1 MADLVELPLSRHDYV
16 REGPNGVKV
25 VYTEPLTKWLRYW
38 ILKEIQP
45 GRGRSSQEAE
55 LCRHVFVTYLRESS
69 DVVNVLSASVDSSVS
84 VDTADSSAGLN
95 TLLLCSLLGEA
106 VKEGLNYAY
115 SRERTYR
122 SGEKEYARPKTKNY
136 DVNIEWKPT
145 KLSAKLLIDA
155 GWCISDVEVIKKRA
169 GNYLISRMCLLSN
182 FKRDSP
188 SRHEQCT
195 AAACKLTLI
204 SHDAYVS
211 SHLSICSF
219 AESPDRSLGHVS
231 VEENELNSLIEKD
244 EVPLLR
250 FENGRIQLQDSRSSR
265 FDQLKHSVKKWH
277 VGRRKDASQ
286 HVPLDACQKTT
297 YVAIS
302 HVWSQGYGNPHANSL
317 PRCRLED
324 VQKLVDGLYPN
335 RTSHVPFW
343 MDTICIP
350 FDSKSS
356 LKGKAISMM
365 HRIYREADKVLVL
378 DNDLRCISYPG
389 VDVSEIL
396 ARVQYSTWS
405 HRLWTFQEG
414 ALAKKLVV
422 QLEDR
427 GVPMDDLMKE
437 YKTQHQRQFRSMQKA
452 VSKSKKEGPESLDS
466 VMYHVL
472 HEFKEEMGFGYQFP
486 DTYWPE
492 EDAVARDVCD
502 HMARHAVCPLYS
514 EAQRFYT
521 RLRSTREPMPKASL
535 LAHCIEE
542 VNWRTTSRLSDEVVC
557 LAILLNMDMS
567 RITNPEPTP
576 ESEPTTGA
584 APETTQDNVA
594 RIVEER
600 MSRILIDLKH
610 IPVCLVFS
618 NAPRMQ
624 KPGFRWAPKTYIN
637 QHNSS
642 RMEILPG
649 EEPAVVEIY
658 GSLST
663 CLTLW
668 CPAIEIRPPPKSFR
682 WPNSHTLYI
691 TMHGRVYAAKTL
703 LRTFWS
709 DVILS
714 SEIDAQ
720 FCILLRKQFVD
731 SVNITKFES
740 DAALVEVV
748 KVETETARVLFKT
761 PLRIETLDSAALG
774 PTEYASTV
782 SGKSSISRKLYH
794 FSIT

>member
-1 MADLVELPLSRHDYV
+1 M
-16 REGPNGVKV
+16 
-25 VYTEPLTKWLRYW
+25 
-38 ILKEIQP
+38 
-45 GRGRSSQEAE
+45 
-55 LCRHVFVTYLRESS
+55 TYLRESS
-69 DVVNVLSASVDSSVS
+69 DVVNALSTSVDSSLS

-122 SGEKEYARPKTKNY
+122 SGEKEYTRPDTKNY
-136 DVNIEWKPT
+136 HVGIEWKPS
-145 KLSAKLLIDA
+145 KLSVKLLIDA
-155 GWCISDVEVIKKRA
+155 GWCISDVEVMKKRA
-169 GNYLISRMCLLSN
+169 GDYLISRMCLLSS

-195 AAACKLTLI
+195 AAACKLALI

-211 SHLSICSF
+211 SHLSTCAF
-219 AESPDRSLGHVS
+219 AESPDRSSGHVF
-231 VEENELNSLIEKD
+231 VEENELHSLIAKD
-244 EVPLLR
+244 EVPLVR
-250 FENGRIQLQDSRSSR
+250 FENGMIQLQDSRSSK
-265 FDQLKHSVKKWH
+265 FDQLKHSVRKWH

-286 HVPLDACQKTT
+286 HVPVDACQRTT

-302 HVWSQGYGNPHANSL
+302 HVWSQGYGNPYTNSL
-317 PRCRLED
+317 PRCRID
-324 VQKLVDGLYPN
+324 DIQKLVDGLYPN
-335 RTSHVPFW
+335 RASHVPFW
-343 MDTICIP
+343 MDTMCIP
-350 FDSKSS
+350 LDSKSGF
-356 LKGKAISMM
+356 KGKAISMM
-365 HRIYREADKVLVL
+365 HRIYREADKVFVL
-378 DNDLRCISYPG
+378 DNDLRCTPYPG
-389 VDVSEIL
+389 AHVSEIL

-414 ALAKKLVV
+414 ALAKKLIV
-422 QLEDR
+422 QLKDR
-427 GVPMDDLMKE
+427 AVPVDDLLAE
-437 YKTQHQRQFRSMQKA
+437 YRAQHQRMFRSMRKD
-452 VSKSKKEGPESLDS
+452 VSKSKKEGPESLDF
-466 VMYHVL
+466 VLYHVL
-472 HEFKEEMGFGYQFP
+472 QEFKEGMGFGYQFP
-486 DTYWPE
+486 ATYWPE

-502 HMARHAVCPLYS
+502 HLARHAVCPLYS

-542 VNWRTTSRLSDEVVC
+542 FNWRTTSRLSDEVVC

-567 RITNPEPTP
+567 RITNPEPTTD
-576 ESEPTTGA
+576 SEPATGA
-584 APETTQDNVA
+584 APKDTTHDNVA

-649 EEPAVVEIY
+649 ERHAIVEDD
-658 GSLST
+658 GSLSP
-663 CLTLW
+663 CLILR
-668 CPAIEIRPPPKSFR
+668 CPAIEILPPPKSFR
-682 WPNSHTLYI
+682 WPDSRLLYI
-691 TMHGRVYAAKTL
+691 TMHGRVYAATTL
-703 LRTFWS
+703 LQTTWS

-714 SEIDAQ
+714 SEIGAR
-720 FCILLRKQFVD
+720 FCILLRRQFVD

-740 DAALVEVV
+740 AAALVEVV
-748 KVETETARVLFKT
+748 RAETETTRVLFKT
-761 PLRIETLDSAALG
+761 ALQVETLDGAALG
-774 PTEYASTV
+774 PDEYASTV
-782 SGKSSISRKLYH
+782 SGKSSISRQFYH